1 MIPRRLAAQRR
12 VLDCKQQ
19 FVSAKHSIVR
29 AVHAACLTKDCI
41 LRDRG
46 TLGRNR
52 GEDIDA
58 WKDLQALRVWDAVDE
73 LRRHG
78 ASDRA

>member
-1 MIPRRLAAQRR
+1 
-12 VLDCKQQ
+12 
-19 FVSAKHSIVR
+19 
-29 AVHAACLTKDCI
+29 
-41 LRDRG
+41 
-46 TLGRNR
+46 LGRNR

-78 ASDRA
+78 ASDRAGGRAIARRFEGNDVLSIDVQIEIVLAGLALLFDNQ